1 MDFWEVW
8 PEIELREWIAKYYD
22 LNYYQ
27 SVWEGGNGT
36 RACGRHS
43 LDRKTQ
49 ARHPNSCYKKNTFR
63 APTFSDSAHGG
74 STISRDIGPPQADHL
89 RILDGA
95 TYFFV
100 TPMVRLKLF
109 SKCLGG
115 REWHEGMREKLSRP
129 KNTSSS
135 PSFVSQKNKI

>member
-1 MDFWEVW
+1 MDFWEVR
-8 PEIELREWIAKYYD
+8 PEIELREWMAKYYD

-49 ARHPNSCYKKNTFR
+49 ARHPHSCYKKIRFAIQHFQIALR
-63 APTFSDSAHGG
+63 GG
-74 STISRDIGPPQADHL
+74 STISRDIDPPGCYL
-89 RILDGA
+89 RILDVE

-100 TPMVRLKLF
+100 TRMVRLTLF
-109 SKCLGG
+109 PKCLGG
-115 REWHEGMREKLSRP
+115 REWHGGMQEKLSRP
-129 KNTSSS
+129 ENISSS
-135 PSFVSQKNKI
+135 P